1 MDDADYIRE
10 TTLAYGAVMN
20 LMDRIVGVNEEWTEL
35 LDTMSDVFDEEHNN
49 KDPEDIFSTVYQ
61 FLFRLYL
68 RLKINPEKRPFNIVT
83 HEKTSTGEWFRIT
96 NYDYNTFKWAK
107 KGGFISGIT
116 NDFIDLPLEK
126 LNDNQIKAFEK
137 RARKE

>member
-35 LDTMSDVFDEEHNN
+35 LDMMSDVFDEEHNN

-68 RLKINPEKRPFNIVT
+68 RLKIDPEKRQFNIVT

-116 NDFIDLPLEK
+116 NDFIDLPLDK